1 MIRLSLI
8 VTFIAAAIGVSL
20 GVTALPRAKP
30 DINSDPQLLPPVEIV
45 PVVAV
50 ETPDD
55 PQAVKLDNIEDR
67 LRSIQTKLT
76 RIEGKAAQAEGK

>member
-30 DINSDPQLLPPVEIV
+30 DINSDPQFLPPVEIV

-50 ETPDD
+50 ETPDTTD
-55 PQAVKLDNIEDR
+55 VAKLQEIEVKVRHLTEQAA
-67 LRSIQTKLT
+67 
-76 RIEGKAAQAEGK
+76 RIERKVETEGQ